1 MKVFCLFTTKISD
14 YQAWQHLKM
23 LHPIALLLH
32 ETLFPQDVTF
42 LQKGGSYCSLYTLND
57 FTVYPF
63 SSEVK
68 RILL

>member
-1 MKVFCLFTTKISD
+1 
-14 YQAWQHLKM
+14 M

-42 LQKGGSYCSLYTLND
+42 LQKGGSYCNLYTLND